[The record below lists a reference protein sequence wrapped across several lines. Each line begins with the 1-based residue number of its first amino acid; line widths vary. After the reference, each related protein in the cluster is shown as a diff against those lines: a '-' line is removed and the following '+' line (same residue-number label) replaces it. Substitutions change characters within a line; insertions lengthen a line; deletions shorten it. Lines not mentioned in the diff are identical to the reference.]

1 MKDALLHPEDPLQS
15 VPTAAR
21 KPAQRI
27 TVFIADDHPAIG
39 LALSYGLQAHHISV
53 IGRATAA
60 EEVLDQVKALKPD
73 VIVLDVRF
81 GRETVNTGIDVARQ
95 LLHDD
100 PRKGVVIYSQFDTV
114 EIIQEAYRTGIHAFV
129 PKCAPLDL
137 MATAIEHAHSNRVYF
152 VPEVAE
158 RLAMVNIAGDRSP
171 QALLEPRE
179 LEVFRYIAIGLTSN
193 EIAEEMSLSP
203 KTVSNVRQSV
213 LEKLKA
219 DRQADI
225 TLLAV
230 EHGLISPVPFSH
242 ARHQAN

>member
-1 MKDALLHPEDPLQS
+1 MLPFDRSGSRPGA
-15 VPTAAR
+15 PTATE
-21 KPAQRI
+21 KPAGGI

-39 LALSYGLQAHHISV
+39 LALASGLQAHRVSV
-53 IGRATAA
+53 VGRATAPEDVVA
-60 EEVLDQVKALKPD
+60 QVRALKPD

-81 GRETVNTGIDVARQ
+81 GRESVNTGIDVARQ
-95 LLHDD
+95 ILRED
-100 PRKGVVIYSQFDTV
+100 PGRGIVVYSQFDTV
-114 EIIQEAYRTGIHAFV
+114 EIIQEAYRTGVHAFV

-137 MATAIEHAHSNRVYF
+137 MAVAIEHAHSNRVYF
-152 VPEVAE
+152 VPQVAE

-179 LEVFRYIAIGLTSN
+179 LEVFRYIAIGLTTN
-193 EIAEEMSLSP
+193 EIAEEMGLSP
-203 KTVSNVRQSV
+203 KTVSNVRQAV

-242 ARHQAN
+242 ARHPSN